1 MAPTV
6 TDATGQSGASG
17 SADASGTTGTATSS
31 DLNAQAGTSRQAG
44 ATTRTVTELAD
55 GRELIYYDRGTPP
68 TARAVADLRPL
79 DAVAPS
85 SEVRQDPMTGA
96 WVTVAAHRQ
105 ARTYHP
111 PADECPLCPSREGR
125 LSEIPAGDYQVAVF
139 ENRFPSLAGEPGT
152 HPVPPALDDP
162 LHSRGPGVGRCE
174 VVCFTADHDASFADL
189 DEDHARLVL
198 DAWTDRTAELSALPG
213 VRQVYCFENRGTEI
227 GVTLAHPHG
236 QVYALPF
243 VPPRTAKMIDRA
255 ARHRAATGR
264 NLFDDLVAAERASA
278 AGLSAGSPTAGSP
291 TVGSPSAD
299 SAPGD
304 HPEDSRVVLAGEHWT
319 AFVPFAAR
327 WPYEVHLF
335 PNRRVPDFTG
345 LNEDERAE
353 FPRIY
358 LDLLRRFDRLFS
370 DGDRQVRAPYIAA
383 WHQAPAGHEDELAL
397 HLELFTVRRTAD
409 KLKYLA
415 GTESGME
422 AFMNDVAPE
431 FAARR
436 LREVGQA
443 GPANPTGPTPAVDPA
458 LAVGPTPAAGSTAA
472 TGPTPAPTAEEA
484 QR

>member
-31 DLNAQAGTSRQAG
+31 GLNAQAGTSRQAG

-243 VPPRTAKMIDRA
+243 VPPRTAKMIDQA

-278 AGLSAGSPTAGSP
+278 GSLSAGTPAG
-291 TVGSPSAD
+291 GPSAD

-443 GPANPTGPTPAVDPA
+443 GPANPTGPTPAVDPTPA
-458 LAVGPTPAAGSTAA
+458 TSPTPAAGPTAA
-472 TGPTPAPTAEEA
+472 TGPAPAPTAQEA

>member
-6 TDATGQSGASG
+6 TDATGQADANG
-17 SADASGTTGTATSS
+17 SADASGTTGTAASAGL
-31 DLNAQAGTSRQAG
+31 DAQAGASAQSGTSRQSGTSGRAG

-139 ENRFPSLAGEPGT
+139 ENRFPSLAGDPGT

-189 DEDHARLVL
+189 DEDQARLVL
-198 DAWTDRTAELSALPG
+198 DAWTDRTAVLSALPG

-243 VPPRTAKMIDRA
+243 VPPRTAKMIDQA

-264 NLFDDLVAAERASA
+264 NLFDDLVAAERASV
-278 AGLSAGSPTAGSP
+278 GSLSAGSPTAE
-291 TVGSPSAD
+291 
-299 SAPGD
+299 

-436 LREVGQA
+436 LREVGRA
-443 GPANPTGPTPAVDPA
+443 GAANPTTVTGPTTPTPATGPTPVVTGPTPA
-458 LAVGPTPAAGSTAA
+458 TGSTPE
-472 TGPTPAPTAEEA
+472 TTDEEA

>member
-1 MAPTV
+1 M
-6 TDATGQSGASG
+6 TDATGQAGANG
-17 SADASGTTGTATSS
+17 SADASAATGTAASTGLS
-31 DLNAQAGTSRQAG
+31 AQAGTSRQAG

-68 TARAVADLRPL
+68 TGRAVADLRPL

-189 DEDHARLVL
+189 DEDQARLVL

-213 VRQVYCFENRGTEI
+213 IRQVYCFENRGTEI

-236 QVYALPF
+236 QIYGLPF
-243 VPPRTAKMIDRA
+243 VPPRTAKMIDQA

-264 NLFDDLVAAERASA
+264 NLFDDLVAAERAS
-278 AGLSAGSPTAGSP
+278 
-291 TVGSPSAD
+291 VGSPSAD
-299 SAPGD
+299 SPSGER
-304 HPEDSRVVLAGEHWT
+304 PEDSRIVLAGEHWT

-370 DGDRQVRAPYIAA
+370 DGDRKVRAPYIAA

-443 GPANPTGPTPAVDPA
+443 GPANPATASRPTPGTTD
-458 LAVGPTPAAGSTAA
+458 GTTPET
-472 TGPTPAPTAEEA
+472 TLETTPETTDEEA